1 LANDLQIKKIKESN
15 MFNQFNNP
23 YGGQFQQQGMRQQ
36 RQGFG
41 QPAQPNIYQQYR
53 QPMYG
58 QPNMYQQPMQ
68 SQQMNMQQPMYGQP
82 QPSPAFQQQMMNR
95 QPNMYQQPMY
105 GQPNMYQQPMQQR
118 MPNTAFGYNPRIPN
132 TQPVAGPM
140 SYTSNVQ
147 PQQPAMQQN
156 QPYVPQQY
164 QNTCQQFAQP
174 AAQEQP
180 MQQSKKDVSTYKPE
194 PGNEFPLLYDEDNEI
209 LEIVFDDVRQTYKF
223 VVKNK

>member
-1 LANDLQIKKIKESN
+1 LANDLQIKIKESI

-23 YGGQFQQQGMRQQ
+23 YGGQFQQQGMYQQ

-41 QPAQPNIYQQYR
+41 QPTQSNIYQQYR

-58 QPNMYQQPMQ
+58 QPVQGRPQPNPYQQPMQ
-68 SQQMNMQQPMYGQP
+68 QPQMNMQQSMYGQP

-95 QPNMYQQPMY
+95 QAGMYQQPI
-105 GQPNMYQQPMQQR
+105 QQR
-118 MPNTAFGYNPRIPN
+118 MPNTTFGYNPRIPN

-140 SYTSNVQ
+140 SYTNNVQ

-156 QPYVPQQY
+156 QPHMPQQY
-164 QNTCQQFAQP
+164 QNTCQQFVQP
-174 AAQEQP
+174 VAQEQP
-180 MQQSKKDVSTYKPE
+180 IQQSKKDVSTYKPE
-194 PGNEFPLLYDEDNEI
+194 PGNEFPPLYDEDNEI

-223 VVKNK
+223 VIKNK